1 MSALVVVKAY
11 PLLQAVTQLG
21 AVADEL
27 AARKKRIEE
36 LAASFTEIKGSVP
49 ASCHQLR
56 HTMATQMLNADAP
69 QMRRE
74 YHRPH
79 RPNRLEITP
88 VLASF
93 KQDEVL
99 RA

>member
-1 MSALVVVKAY
+1 
-11 PLLQAVTQLG
+11 
-21 AVADEL
+21 
-27 AARKKRIEE
+27 
-36 LAASFTEIKGSVP
+36 
-49 ASCHQLR
+49 
-56 HTMATQMLNADAP
+56 MATQMLNADAP